1 MSQIKASR
9 AAVHTTTS
17 PGSWRFDTNLGLTKF
32 PESESAKNQMKNPN
46 SLPHLLN
53 CRIMTFALPTPRN
66 PVGEENL
73 CRSKISR
80 RLMNP
85 NESLLCT
92 FSLSRFPKVTPDYE
106 WIVFLFLCNVVINYV
121 QPYQGLRRLYLIMNY
136 LYPRVSMSLQQDI
149 IMCWTWT
156 SKDNK
161 LQRDLTQG
169 WC

>member
-1 MSQIKASR
+1 MASSCKSLQCHR
-9 AAVHTTTS
+9 LKSRGQRSIILSV
-17 PGSWRFDTNLGLTKF
+17 PGSLCLVLIQSF
-32 PESESAKNQMKNPN
+32 PESESARNQMKNPN

-73 CRSKISR
+73 CSSKISR

-92 FSLSRFPKVTPDYE
+92 FSLSRFPKVKPDYE

-121 QPYQGLRRLYLIMNY
+121 QPYQGLRRLNLIMTY
-136 LYPRVSMSLQQDI
+136 LYSRVSMSLQPDI
-149 IMCWTWT
+149 IICWTWT
-156 SKDNK
+156 SKDN
-161 LQRDLTQG
+161 
-169 WC
+169 

>member
-1 MSQIKASR
+1 MASSCKSLQCHR
-9 AAVHTTTS
+9 LKPRGQRSTLLSVTRKFVL
-17 PGSWRFDTNLGLTKF
+17 GSYLELSWIWICKG
-32 PESESAKNQMKNPN
+32 KNPN
-46 SLPHLLN
+46 STPHLLN

-73 CRSKISR
+73 CSSKISR

-92 FSLSRFPKVTPDYE
+92 FSLSRFPKVKPDYE

-121 QPYQGLRRLYLIMNY
+121 QPCQGLRRLYLIMNY
-136 LYPRVSMSLQQDI
+136 LYSRVSMSFQPDI

-156 SKDNK
+156 SKDN
-161 LQRDLTQG
+161 
-169 WC
+169 